1 MLNKNPLWRYLVVL
15 GLLLLAL
22 VYALPN
28 LYPEQPALNISAS
41 RGGELTPSLVKQ
53 LANEFDRAGLNP
65 QALDLDNGQLVVRQ
79 QHRHAG
85 CTTGK
90 TPTCLPWGSRVPR
103 LAHPVRHRRRP

>member
-22 VYALPN
+22 IYALPN

-53 LANEFDRAGLNP
+53 LANEFDRAGLKP
-65 QALDLDNGQLVVRQ
+65 QRDRHDHSDRRSYFGQQNGL
-79 QHRHAG
+79 
-85 CTTGK
+85 
-90 TPTCLPWGSRVPR
+90 
-103 LAHPVRHRRRP
+103 